1 MYWEQNIGGL
11 QVKDFDKEVEH
22 EDYDIQKP
30 QIRSNEDEEQM
41 EDPNV
46 NTILILELHM
56 TNKFMSNNYRNE
68 GFGMQKFEDELLR
81 VLAKSAEVFA

>member
-1 MYWEQNIGGL
+1 
-11 QVKDFDKEVEH
+11 
-22 EDYDIQKP
+22 
-30 QIRSNEDEEQM
+30 M